1 MFLFGKY
8 QTEQAMNSAAEKRF
22 TYIGIGLFFV
32 IMCGIAIFAKGTGD
46 DGDSISHFFYS
57 RDAFLFPKYFF
68 NHWAKPLFVL
78 ISAPFAQFGLVGVK
92 LMNVALLTASLILT
106 YKLACRFQIPHAWLA
121 PLFVVAQQRVLT
133 HTLSGLTEPMFAFAL
148 VYCVWLYH
156 RERFFWGTFLASFLP
171 FIRSEALII
180 FCVLI
185 IYLAIRKQWK
195 YIPFLAFG
203 HIFYSFAGYSTHGS
217 LLWVFNKMVYATTD
231 HVYGIGKWNDFIV
244 NLPWVT
250 GGFVYF
256 MLVVGLLDGLRR
268 LIMFL
273 KKKMPFDVDEMWL
286 AYGIFVAY
294 FIAHS
299 LFWAY
304 GIFSSQGLMRVML
317 CVAPMMGIIC
327 SRGANLITEGVEK
340 GLPKLPS
347 MYVRGLL
354 VLLAVVFLY
363 RNLNWQIDFNLHP
376 SQLTQY
382 EAAAK
387 YKDKIQK
394 EGYSLYSEG
403 MYIDMI
409 FGLNPFEDPRHRSF
423 HQILKREPVP
433 EKSLL
438 VWESI
443 FAGGMYKVPFDTIKN
458 DRRFQLIDSFQH
470 HDFIWGGT
478 FKTFVFQTD
487 TAYMHQLTANK
498 PLFFN
503 DFETIEYP
511 NQDHSRTKQATFI
524 IKLDEKHPFAP
535 GMEGSISS
543 YFTKQEHRFKVSF
556 DVYVEDV
563 NQVPSVVFQTITTTG
578 QSADWKNYT
587 LESQVKSAHQWYS
600 VSIIGTSS
608 QTTDVRDVFKTYVW
622 YPNKASAYIDNFK
635 VEYAD

>member
-1 MFLFGKY
+1 
-8 QTEQAMNSAAEKRF
+8 MNSASEKRF

-32 IMCGIAIFAKGTGD
+32 AMCGIALFAKGTGD
-46 DGDSISHFFYS
+46 DGDSVAHFLYS

-92 LMNVALLTASLILT
+92 LMNVIALTTSLVLT
-106 YKLACRFQIPHAWLA
+106 YKLACRFQMPHAWLA
-121 PLFVVAQQRVLT
+121 PFFVVAQHRVLT
-133 HTLSGLTEPMFAFAL
+133 HTLSGLTEPLFAL
-148 VYCVWLYH
+148 ALVWCVWLLH
-156 RERFFWGTFLASFLP
+156 RERYFWGTLVASFLP
-171 FIRSEALII
+171 FIRSEGLII

-185 IYLAIRKQWK
+185 IYLAVRKQWK
-195 YIPFLAFG
+195 YIPLLSFG
-203 HIFYSFAGYSTHGS
+203 HICYSFAGYSTHKS
-217 LLWVFNKMVYATTD
+217 LLWVFNTMSYATTD
-231 HVYGIGKWNDFIV
+231 HVYGIGQWDSFIV
-244 NLPWVT
+244 NMPWVT
-250 GGFVYF
+250 GGFVYAV
-256 MLVVGLLDGLRR
+256 LIVGLFDGLRR
-268 LIMFL
+268 LVLFFT
-273 KKKMPFDVDEMWL
+273 KKKPFDTDELWL
-286 AYGIFVAY
+286 VYGIFVAY
-294 FIAHS
+294 FLAHT
-299 LFWAY
+299 LFWMY
-304 GIFSSQGLMRVML
+304 GIFASQGLMRVML
-317 CVAPMMGIIC
+317 CVAPMMGIVC
-327 SRGANLITEGVEK
+327 LRGANLFTEGVQK
-340 GLPKLPS
+340 WLPKLQIS
-347 MYVRGLL
+347 YVRSVI
-354 VLLAVVFLY
+354 VLLSLIFLY
-363 RNLNWQIDFNLHP
+363 KNLDWQIDFNLHP
-376 SQLTQY
+376 SQRTQF

-387 YKDKIQK
+387 YKNKVQN

-409 FGLNPFEDPRHRSF
+409 FGINPFDDPRHRSF

-458 DRRFQLIDSFQH
+458 DKRFQLIDSFQH
-470 HDFIWGGT
+470 ADFIWGGT
-478 FKTFVFQTD
+478 FKTYVFQTD
-487 TAYMHQLTANK
+487 TTYIRQQRANK

-503 DFETIEYP
+503 DFETLEYP

-524 IKLDEKHPFAP
+524 IKLDEKQPFAP
-535 GMEGSISS
+535 AMEGSISS

-587 LESQVKSAHQWYS
+587 LESQVKSPHQWYS
-600 VSIIGTSS
+600 VSIMGTSS

-622 YPNKASAYIDNFK
+622 HPNKAPAYIDNFK